1 MTRGRKSEFQIP
13 GNPIQRQGQGVATA
27 TAAEK
32 VIPLDPL
39 YEQIARDLKRQ
50 IVGGTYPVGT
60 QLPTEE
66 ELAGHYAVSRHTIR
80 EALRKLRD
88 DNLVRSRRGAGTVVI
103 PTQSSDSNFIHAISI
118 NDVIRFSH
126 RWDVAM
132 QSIAMDRL
140 NPRLADWL
148 ELDGDE
154 QWLAAR
160 GVARTKGARE
170 PECWAEFYIHRD
182 YASVGR
188 LLERHTGPLA
198 PLIEDL
204 FGLTVTE
211 LRQDISASLVSSEL
225 AALLHVEEPSAA
237 IEVRRACVTA
247 EGKVV
252 QAVYEVYPA
261 SRFRYSWSL
270 HREKGQKQD

>member
-1 MTRGRKSEFQIP
+1 MTRGRKTEFQMP
-13 GNPIQRQGQGVATA
+13 GAPD
-27 TAAEK
+27 AAAK
-32 VIPLDPL
+32 TIVDPL
-39 YEQIARDLKRQ
+39 YERIARDLKRQ
-50 IVGGTYPVGT
+50 IVDGTYPVGT

-66 ELAGHYAVSRHTIR
+66 ELAGHYTVSRHTVR
-80 EALRKLRD
+80 EALRRLRE

-103 PTQSSDSNFIHAISI
+103 PTQSTESNFIHAISI

-132 QSIAMDRL
+132 KSISMDRL
-140 NPRLADWL
+140 NPRLAEWL
-148 ELDGDE
+148 ELDGEE

-160 GVARTKGARE
+160 GVARTKGAPE

-188 LLERHTGPLA
+188 MLERHTGPLA
-198 PLIEDL
+198 PLIEGL

-211 LRQDISASLVSSEL
+211 LRQDISASLISPDH
-225 AALLHVEEPSAA
+225 AALLHVKEPGAA
-237 IEVRRACVTA
+237 IEVRRACFTA

-261 SRFRYSWSL
+261 SRFRYTWTL
-270 HREKGQKQD
+270 HREKGAKRH